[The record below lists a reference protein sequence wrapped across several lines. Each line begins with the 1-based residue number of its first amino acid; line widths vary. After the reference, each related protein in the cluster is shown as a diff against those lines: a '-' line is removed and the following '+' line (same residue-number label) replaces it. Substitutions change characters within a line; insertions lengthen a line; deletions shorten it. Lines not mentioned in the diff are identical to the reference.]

1 MPESRRTPGG
11 PRGEQ
16 SPSQALYRVG
26 FFDPIGFRPPKCLFG
41 VLKSFEIVIF
51 RGNNTLGRKVRV
63 NLAEIVLVGWGQ
75 EMIISNFSTKF
86 GFNF

>member
-1 MPESRRTPGG
+1 MAEVLEKRENKSL
-11 PRGEQ
+11 ELQ
-16 SPSQALYRVG
+16 SLV
-26 FFDPIGFRPPKCLFG
+26 
-41 VLKSFEIVIF
+41 F